1 MCYYDYVWLR
11 ARPLLSFPVPA
22 VADGLGLA
30 EEEEGGEA
38 ADAVHLRQLLLLLH
52 IHLGEDHPGPAL
64 SEQLG
69 RLGSGGSTLSLIS
82 WAAFALELETKV
94 HPKVRNHGEGPY
106 Y

>member
-38 ADAVHLRQLLLLLH
+38 ADAVHLQQLLLLLH
-52 IHLGEDHPGPAL
+52 IHLGEDNPGPAL

-69 RLGSGGSTLSLIS
+69 RLEFGGSTLSLIS
-82 WAAFALELETKV
+82 WAAFALECLIAAR
-94 HPKVRNHGEGPY
+94 PL
-106 Y
+106 

>member
-1 MCYYDYVWLR
+1 MCYNDYVWLR

-38 ADAVHLRQLLLLLH
+38 ADAVLLRQLRLLLH
-52 IHLGEDHPGPAL
+52 IHLGEDHSGPAL

-69 RLGSGGSTLSLIS
+69 RLEFGGPRL
-82 WAAFALELETKV
+82 A
-94 HPKVRNHGEGPY
+94 
-106 Y
+106 